1 MFIALLSLHR
11 EIFIAYVLTFIS
23 DVDECMEQKDDC
35 DINANCT
42 NRQGSYN
49 CTCNDGYSGDGFT
62 CQGNEYTLYI
72 IYLLFLVHLVVLNN
86 CNPYDE
92 KCVLLP
98 SLPQKCHLARM
109 AV

>member
-1 MFIALLSLHR
+1 MI
-11 EIFIAYVLTFIS
+11 IS

-62 CQGNEYTLYI
+62 CQG
-72 IYLLFLVHLVVLNN
+72 
-86 CNPYDE
+86 
-92 KCVLLP
+92 K
-98 SLPQKCHLARM
+98 
-109 AV
+109 